1 MQEAADDMFNNGKA
15 FRLEGHVALVTGS
28 TRGLGKQIALS
39 LAHAGARVAMNYAND
54 RDVAEAAFA
63 ELKGQSPN
71 CYLVQGDVTD
81 AASVERMCREVA
93 QKLGAIDILVV
104 NATCSQPELPFE
116 EYDWDFF
123 QTMLDF
129 FVKSP
134 VLLMKSCLPHMKEQR
149 WGRII
154 HVTSEVLA
162 LASAPFSAYV
172 AAKGGQTGLALSTA
186 RELAGSGI
194 TVNMVAPGWI
204 PVERHAHCSPESLD
218 NYRAGVPA
226 GRLGT
231 PGDVAP
237 AVVYLASEEAAFV
250 TGQTLSVNGGNTVLR
265 SGIGET
271 SFMSSSAGR

>member
-1 MQEAADDMFNNGKA
+1 MLNNGKA
-15 FRLEGHVALVTGS
+15 FRLDGHVALVTGS
-28 TRGLGKQIALS
+28 TRGLGKQIAMG
-39 LAHAGARVAMNYAND
+39 LAHAGARVAMNFAND
-54 RDVAEAAFA
+54 RALAEAAFA
-63 ELKGQSPN
+63 ELQRVSPDS
-71 CYLVQGDVTD
+71 CLVQADVTD
-81 AASVERMCREVA
+81 PACVERMCREVA
-93 QKLGAIDILVV
+93 EQLGPIDILVV

-123 QTMLDF
+123 QSMLDF

-154 HVTSEVLA
+154 HITSEVLA

-204 PVERHAHCSPESLD
+204 PVERHAHYSTESLD
-218 NYRAGVPA
+218 NYKSGVPA

-231 PGDVAP
+231 PSDVAP
-237 AVVYLASEEAAFV
+237 TVVYLASEEAGFV

-265 SGIGET
+265 SALGEASCMAT
-271 SFMSSSAGR
+271 PAGA

>member
-1 MQEAADDMFNNGKA
+1 MFNNGKA

-265 SGIGET
+265 SAIGET